1 MVKSDDEPIE
11 RDETEQHRSTR
22 GLSSSHRFNKTTPS
36 PCLFTFRCTRSI
48 QRYLLSHKV
57 KYKDSHTRITMNRS
71 SRREWR
77 LSGMSVVVRMAAAK
91 KLQFYTTHSR
101 DETKQVLV
109 GCCSTDR
116 SQSISMLH
124 SSDGHCPSRSGR
136 VDVDKYDD
144 EAEECSELP
153 KP

>member
-1 MVKSDDEPIE
+1 MAIVG
-11 RDETEQHRSTR
+11 RV
-22 GLSSSHRFNKTTPS
+22 
-36 PCLFTFRCTRSI
+36 CL
-48 QRYLLSHKV
+48 
-57 KYKDSHTRITMNRS
+57 
-71 SRREWR
+71 
-77 LSGMSVVVRMAAAK
+77 VRMAAAK

-101 DETKQVLV
+101 DEMKQVFV

-124 SSDGHCPSRSGR
+124 SRDGHRPCRSGS

-144 EAEECSELP
+144 DAEECSELP